1 MTPNE
6 IACQIALRDKRSLRR
21 QKPNWRETNWEAD
34 TWTRCGELLLVLAL
48 AVVIIR
54 EALR

>member
-1 MTPNE
+1 MTSINPNE

-21 QKPNWRETNWEAD
+21 QEPGWLYTLVVA
-34 TWTRCGELLLVLAL
+34 GIVAVELVV

-54 EALR
+54 EAL